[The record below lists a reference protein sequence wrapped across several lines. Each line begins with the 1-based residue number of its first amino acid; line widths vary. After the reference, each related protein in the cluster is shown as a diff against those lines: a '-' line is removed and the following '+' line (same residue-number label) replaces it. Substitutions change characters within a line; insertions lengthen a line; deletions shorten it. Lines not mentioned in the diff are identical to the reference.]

1 MHGVCRTA
9 AMNLLTG
16 VLFYNKNKTIED
28 MNLKSAGS

>member
-16 VLFYNKNKTIED
+16 VLFYNKNKMIRRYEKD
-28 MNLKSAGS
+28 VYC